1 MNRYGGAGLWNGSGG
16 NQNFVS
22 ELDLGVL
29 SEPTD
34 AATATPERGE
44 MSPARIAKLTIT
56 VLAVAGAVGLAWVL
70 RDLFLLLLLSLI
82 LAIGLQRPVDW
93 MSRHGARRGVALG
106 IITVLF
112 VGILAAFVSL
122 VVPPVLNEGAAL
134 VREAPDYLQRSQ
146 QSGVIKELNQR
157 FSLVDKLT
165 ALAEKLPDQAVGI
178 GFSVVSGLVDTLTV
192 LVMAVYFAADLPRV
206 RRKIDRLL
214 LPHQRIKFEPIWD
227 RVVHRVGRYV
237 SGNLF
242 VSGIAGVTSF
252 VALTAIGVPFAAA
265 VAFWVAITDL
275 IPTIGAIL
283 GAAGALVIAALA
295 DGVSGGALIG
305 LAVFFLL
312 YQQIEN
318 FVIVPK
324 VMTGAI
330 DMSVAAVLIA
340 ILVGSELAGFIG
352 VVVALPVAAAIMT
365 VLDELVLED
374 RKAVVSASE
383 RRPILLR
390 PWRRSAVTEA

>member
-1 MNRYGGAGLWNGSGG
+1 
-16 NQNFVS
+16 VS

>member
-1 MNRYGGAGLWNGSGG
+1 M
-16 NQNFVS
+16 S